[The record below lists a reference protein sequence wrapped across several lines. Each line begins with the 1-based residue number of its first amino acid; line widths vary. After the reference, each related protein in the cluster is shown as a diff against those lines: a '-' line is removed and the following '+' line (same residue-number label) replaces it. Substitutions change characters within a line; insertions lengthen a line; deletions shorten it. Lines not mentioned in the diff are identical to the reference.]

1 MNSTFTNF
9 YKSASQKQL
18 TTVAILVLAGVGA
31 YVASGYV
38 INDDLTGLVVLAL
51 PLIFLLISVSM
62 LNNWR
67 IGLYVFLIWLLFE
80 DIIRKYAG
88 NNMVIFFGKDVLVA
102 IVYISYSIKA
112 RKQSTKSFRPPFLL
126 PLLVLI
132 WFGAIQIFNPGSTSV
147 WFGLLGFKM
156 FFFYVPLFA
165 IGFALVNS
173 ELELRRFFTVNLLL
187 CLVITSLGIA
197 QSILGHTF
205 LNPPQLQEDIKSQSE
220 LYRVTPISGLSLYR
234 PNSVFVSHGRYCDFL
249 MVAWLFSLGYSGY
262 LILRHPRGRWLAFL
276 AVMLTLAGA
285 VLSGSRGTFMWAGI
299 NIAAVSI
306 AFLWGAPWRQRE
318 VIRVLRTLGRI
329 AVGGVLAMVLL
340 AVIFPEALG
349 SRLALYSETLN
360 PSSSASELGG
370 RAWDYP
376 VRNFM
381 GAFSYDRWPYGYGI
395 GTSGLGTQYVI
406 RIFHVKPM
414 RVGVESGYGTL
425 VVEMGIVGLILWL
438 IMSFAVVISAWKVV
452 VKLRGSPFFPLGF
465 LIFWYAFVLLFP
477 ATFAGMQPYEDF
489 LINSYLWLTLGVLF
503 RLPQL
508 SLMATAQAQAKSLA
522 ARGA

>member
-1 MNSTFTNF
+1 
-9 YKSASQKQL
+9 
-18 TTVAILVLAGVGA
+18 
-31 YVASGYV
+31 
-38 INDDLTGLVVLAL
+38 
-51 PLIFLLISVSM
+51 
-62 LNNWR
+62 
-67 IGLYVFLIWLLFE
+67 
-80 DIIRKYAG
+80 
-88 NNMVIFFGKDVLVA
+88 
-102 IVYISYSIKA
+102 
-112 RKQSTKSFRPPFLL
+112 
-126 PLLVLI
+126 
-132 WFGAIQIFNPGSTSV
+132 
-147 WFGLLGFKM
+147 
-156 FFFYVPLFA
+156 
-165 IGFALVNS
+165 
-173 ELELRRFFTVNLLL
+173 
-187 CLVITSLGIA
+187 
-197 QSILGHTF
+197 
-205 LNPPQLQEDIKSQSE
+205 
-220 LYRVTPISGLSLYR
+220 
-234 PNSVFVSHGRYCDFL
+234 
-249 MVAWLFSLGYSGY
+249 
-262 LILRHPRGRWLAFL
+262 
-276 AVMLTLAGA
+276 
-285 VLSGSRGTFMWAGI
+285 MWAGI